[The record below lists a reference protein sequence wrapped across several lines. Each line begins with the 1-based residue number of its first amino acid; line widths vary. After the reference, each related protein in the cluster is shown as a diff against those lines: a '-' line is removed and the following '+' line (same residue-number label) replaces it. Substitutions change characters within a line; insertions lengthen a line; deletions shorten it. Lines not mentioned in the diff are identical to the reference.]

1 MEAQWGCAVLAVS
14 VSFLPETPRS
24 TSSYNS
30 AIPTKRS
37 LVPTVDRTQ
46 LGAEDQEIWLRSVRG
61 RIRRELPSRTIPPST
76 VEKSP
81 EIKRHKTTRP
91 FSPLGRATSCVK
103 KSSDRCGWHKRRPA
117 ERTHLFRRDFK
128 EFSRLVLEC
137 WRDDYAVLS
146 EGCAYVLWE
155 LIVPQRWQINDRSH
169 LLYAR
174 GYTR

>member
-1 MEAQWGCAVLAVS
+1 MRGGSRRTRANCGEWKRSGGCAVLAVS

-46 LGAEDQEIWLRSVRG
+46 LGAEDQGIGLRSVRG

-81 EIKRHKTTRP
+81 GINRDKTRGHFVAWSCDEFRQEKQRPLSVAQATR
-91 FSPLGRATSCVK
+91 A
-103 KSSDRCGWHKRRPA
+103 A
-117 ERTHLFRRDFK
+117 ERT
-128 EFSRLVLEC
+128 LVF
-137 WRDDYAVLS
+137 
-146 EGCAYVLWE
+146 
-155 LIVPQRWQINDRSH
+155 
-169 LLYAR
+169 
-174 GYTR
+174 

>member
-1 MEAQWGCAVLAVS
+1 VGCAVLAVS

-46 LGAEDQEIWLRSVRG
+46 LGAEDQGIWLRSVRG

-81 EIKRHKTTRP
+81 DIKRDKTRDH
-91 FSPLGRATSCVK
+91 FRHLVVRRVLSRRAATVVGGTS
-103 KSSDRCGWHKRRPA
+103 DA
-117 ERTHLFRRDFK
+117 ATERTHFFRRDFK
-128 EFSRLVLEC
+128 EFSRFVLEC
-137 WRDDYAVLS
+137 GRDRYAVLS
-146 EGCAYVLWE
+146 ERCAYVLWE